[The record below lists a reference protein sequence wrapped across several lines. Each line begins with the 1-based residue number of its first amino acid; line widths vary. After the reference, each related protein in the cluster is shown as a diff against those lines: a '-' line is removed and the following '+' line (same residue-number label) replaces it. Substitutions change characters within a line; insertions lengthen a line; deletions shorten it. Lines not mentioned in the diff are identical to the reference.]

1 MYLKCTTEKTVNQQ
15 RQFEDALLE
24 ILKTKEME
32 KISVVEICQ
41 QAGITRR
48 IFYRLFETKYDCLV
62 SAIDHRILALESYAS
77 ENGTIDFRRLLEN
90 IREKDSFFN
99 VMEKSRQ
106 AGLFME
112 RIFDY
117 SLREHEEA
125 KRLIGLFGD
134 AGKDIIFYH
143 ISGFVGLL
151 FYWSSTGYT
160 RTIDEMAH
168 LLEALINRPF
178 DMPENKN

>member
-1 MYLKCTTEKTVNQQ
+1 
-15 RQFEDALLE
+15 
-24 ILKTKEME
+24 
-32 KISVVEICQ
+32 
-41 QAGITRR
+41 
-48 IFYRLFETKYDCLV
+48 
-62 SAIDHRILALESYAS
+62 
-77 ENGTIDFRRLLEN
+77 
-90 IREKDSFFN
+90 
-99 VMEKSRQ
+99 
-106 AGLFME
+106 ME

-160 RTIDEMAH
+160 RTIDEMAD
-168 LLEALINRPF
+168 LLEALIKRPIE
-178 DMPENKN
+178 MPKNKN